1 MRVVVALGGN
11 ALLRRGEPLTAEN
24 QRTNARIACKALA
37 PVALEHELV
46 ISHGNGPQ
54 VGLLA
59 LQGSA
64 YTEVDPYPLDLLG
77 AQTEGMIGY
86 LIQQELGNELPQEKR
101 LASLLTLI
109 EVDPNDP
116 AFEDPTKPIGP
127 IYDQDESE
135 RLAREKGWVFKPDGD
150 SFRRV
155 VPSPLPQRIF
165 GIEPVEWILERG
177 SVVICAGGGGIPV
190 MYTDEPAPAG
200 RQLVGVEAVIDKDLA
215 SALLAKDLGADA
227 LAIVTDVDAVYSD
240 WGTPEQRAIRR
251 ATPEALAGTEFAAG
265 SMGPKVR
272 AACSFVEETGGL
284 AAIGSIEDTPAL
296 LRGEAGTIVTRDAD
310 GLELEG
316 SPTTQGAANE

>member
-24 QRTNARIACKALA
+24 QRANAQVACKALA
-37 PVALEHELV
+37 PIALEHELV

-86 LIQQELGNELPQEKR
+86 LIQQELGNELPFEKR

-116 AFEDPTKPIGP
+116 AFGNPTKPIGP
-127 IYDQDESE
+127 VYGKEEAD
-135 RLAREKGWVFKPDGD
+135 RLAEEKGWVFKPDGD

-165 GIEPVEWILERG
+165 GIEPVQWLLDHD

-190 MYTDEPAPAG
+190 MYTDDPAPAG
-200 RQLVGVEAVIDKDLA
+200 RRLVGIEAVIDKDLA

-227 LAIVTDVDAVYSD
+227 LAIVTDVDAVYAD
-240 WGTPEQRAIRR
+240 WGTPDQRAIRR
-251 ATPEALAGTEFAAG
+251 ASPEALLQTEFAAG

-272 AACSFVEETGGL
+272 AACQFAEESGGL
-284 AAIGSIEDTPAL
+284 AAIGSISDTPAL

-310 GLELEG
+310 GLEYGE
-316 SPTTQGAANE
+316 AATEAPAGV

>member
-24 QRTNARIACKALA
+24 QRANARVACKALA

-46 ISHGNGPQ
+46 VSHGNGPQ

-135 RLAREKGWVFKPDGD
+135 RLAKEKGWVFKPDGD

-155 VPSPLPQRIF
+155 VPSPLPKRIF
-165 GIEPVEWILERG
+165 GIEPVQWILERG

-227 LAIVTDVDAVYSD
+227 LAIVTDVDAVYSG

-251 ATPEALAGTEFAAG
+251 ATPEALGGTEFAAG

-310 GLELEG
+310 GLEL
-316 SPTTQGAANE
+316 ADD